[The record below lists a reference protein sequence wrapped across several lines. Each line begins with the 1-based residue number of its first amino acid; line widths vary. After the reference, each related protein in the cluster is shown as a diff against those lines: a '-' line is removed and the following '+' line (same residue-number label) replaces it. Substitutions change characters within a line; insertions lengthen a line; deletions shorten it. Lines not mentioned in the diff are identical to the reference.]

1 MSTWDDRYYE
11 DEGYGYG
18 SDPEPE
24 PEPECACV
32 RIDVDL
38 DDARD
43 CPLHGPYSELARR
56 QKQQE
61 AQDIWDFYNRPKS

>member
-1 MSTWDDRYYE
+1 MSEDDF
-11 DEGYGYG
+11 
-18 SDPEPE
+18 
-24 PEPECACV
+24 EPECACV

-43 CPLHGPYSELARR
+43 CPMHGPHSELARR

-61 AQDIWDFYNRPKS
+61 ADDIWAFYNRAVPK